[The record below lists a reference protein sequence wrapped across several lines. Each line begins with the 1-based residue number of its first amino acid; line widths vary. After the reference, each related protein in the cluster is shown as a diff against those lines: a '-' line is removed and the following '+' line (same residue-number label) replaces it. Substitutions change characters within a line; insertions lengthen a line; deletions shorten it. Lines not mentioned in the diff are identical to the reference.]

1 MSGVLTSVNISIS
14 LQQSTN
20 SFKAAQEQKEII
32 PREVTN

>member
-20 SFKAAQEQKEII
+20 SVKAAQEQGEII
-32 PREVTN
+32 PHEVTN